1 MNRKF
6 PLDEEALRRLASI
19 LEDTGLTEI
28 EVEAGDHR
36 MRVAKT
42 PAIVQGVAAQAGAP
56 PALTAAPATAHATA
70 APADLADNEFAVTSP
85 MVGTA
90 YLAPEP
96 GAKPFVQPGDSVSE
110 GQTLMII
117 EAMKVMNALPAP
129 RSGRVVRLLAEDG
142 EPVEFG
148 EPLLIL
154 E

>member
-1 MNRKF
+1 MSQKF

-36 MRVAKT
+36 IRVAK
-42 PAIVQGVAAQAGAP
+42 AAGAAQAMSLP
-56 PALTAAPATAHATA
+56 VAAPAGAPTAATA
-70 APADLADNEFAVTSP
+70 AGAAAAAGLAEHEFAVTSP

-90 YLAPEP
+90 YRAPEP
-96 GAKPFVQPGDSVSE
+96 GAKPFVQPGDSVAE

-129 RSGRVVRLLAEDG
+129 RAGRVVRLLVEDG

>member
-1 MNRKF
+1 MNQKF

-42 PAIVQGVAAQAGAP
+42 PVAAQQAM
-56 PALTAAPATAHATA
+56 PASIPIAAPAAPAAAA
-70 APADLADNEFAVTSP
+70 APGSDLAENEFAVTSP

-90 YLAPEP
+90 YMAPEP

-129 RSGRVVRLLAEDG
+129 RAGRVVRVLIQDG

>member
-1 MNRKF
+1 MNPKF
-6 PLDEEALRRLASI
+6 PLDEEALRRLAAI

-28 EVEAGDHR
+28 EVESGDHR
-36 MRVAKT
+36 MRVAKAPMT
-42 PAIVQGVAAQAGAP
+42 GQAAATAVP
-56 PALTAAPATAHATA
+56 TAAPATAAI
-70 APADLADNEFAVTSP
+70 PADAAAGSIAEHEFAVTSP

-90 YLAPEP
+90 YMAPEP
-96 GAKPFVQPGDSVSE
+96 GAKPFVQLGDSVAE

-129 RSGRVVRLLAEDG
+129 RAGRVVRLLVQDG

>member
-1 MNRKF
+1 MSQKF

-36 MRVAKT
+36 IRVAK
-42 PAIVQGVAAQAGAP
+42 AAGAAQAMSLP
-56 PALTAAPATAHATA
+56 VAAPAGAPTAATA
-70 APADLADNEFAVTSP
+70 AGLAEHEFAVTSP

-90 YLAPEP
+90 YRAPEP
-96 GAKPFVQPGDSVSE
+96 GAKPFVQPGDSVAE

-129 RSGRVVRLLAEDG
+129 RAGRVVRLLVEDG

>member
-1 MNRKF
+1 MNQKF

-42 PAIVQGVAAQAGAP
+42 PAVTSAVSAPMPVAA
-56 PALTAAPATAHATA
+56 PAAAQPTAAPS
-70 APADLADNEFAVTSP
+70 DLADHEFAVTSP

-90 YLAPEP
+90 YLAPAP

-110 GQTLMII
+110 GQTLRII
-117 EAMKVMNALPAP
+117 EAMKVMSALPAP
-129 RSGRVVRLLAEDG
+129 RAGRVVRVLVQDG